1 MSHME
6 MLKARQA
13 ESTSSSF
20 IFLRNL
26 CSSSWEVCF
35 SKVESTT
42 EHTRI
47 NPPELKPPITER
59 NSTRF
64 NHYLSGHSPHFP
76 TIYIQYIHLSS
87 SITVSYLAATYA
99 PIQPSFMQ
107 SWAFRS
113 VAFSLATAC
122 NDSDNGHSVATAAVR
137 SPPVSTF
144 LQIPT
149 KQRPA
154 AISHPQ
160 IVSKSSVFSRHR
172 SLHRSLST
180 KGADTW
186 HLVPEETVGSE
197 DFNYHVKH
205 VL

>member
-1 MSHME
+1 ME
-6 MLKARQA
+6 MLKAPQA

-26 CSSSWEVCF
+26 CSSSWEVCW
-35 SKVESTT
+35 ESWKHNYWAHQDQSSGAETSN
-42 EHTRI
+42 HRG
-47 NPPELKPPITER
+47 

-76 TIYIQYIHLSS
+76 TIYIHLSS

-137 SPPVSTF
+137 SP
-144 LQIPT
+144 
-149 KQRPA
+149 A

-172 SLHRSLST
+172 SLHSLST

-186 HLVPEETVGSE
+186 HLVPEETDSRKWG
-197 DFNYHVKH
+197 
-205 VL
+205 L